1 MKALLILCI
10 SGAVLAQTPAPAK
23 KAPATGTPAP
33 AAATAAT
40 PVKTAPPSAALLN
53 PAAQKAKAPDLFRV
67 KFATTHGDF
76 VVEVHRDWAPLGAD
90 RFYNLVKTK
99 FFTDNAFYRYSPG
112 FIVQFGVAANP
123 AVTAAWAKAAIKDD
137 PVKESNKEATLTFAT
152 SGKDS
157 RTNDFF
163 INLKDNGSSLDA
175 LGFSPLGTV
184 TEGMD
189 IVKGLY
195 SGYGEM
201 KEMNGNGPSQ
211 TLLMNQGKAYLDKSF
226 PKLDSIKSA
235 TVIFPEPTA
244 PAAPGVKKAAPG
256 ATGTTGA
263 APKSATPPAPAKKQ

>member
-10 SGAVLAQTPAPAK
+10 AGAALAQTPAPAK
-23 KAPATGTPAP
+23 KAPAPATQAPATTPAP
-33 AAATAAT
+33 A
-40 PVKTAPPSAALLN
+40 KIAPPSAALLN
-53 PAAQKAKAPDLFRV
+53 SAAWKAKAPDLFRV

-90 RFYNLVKTK
+90 RFYNLVKAK
-99 FFTDNAFYRYSPG
+99 FLTDSAFYRYSPG
-112 FIVQFGVAANP
+112 FIVQFGVPANP
-123 AVTAAWAKAAIKDD
+123 AVTKAWENARIKDD
-137 PVKESNKEATLTFAT
+137 PVKESNKRGTLTFAT

-163 INLKDNGSSLDA
+163 INFKDNGASLDA

-189 IVKGLY
+189 IVEGLY

-201 KEMNGNGPSQ
+201 KEMGGNGPSQ
-211 TLLMNQGKAYLDKSF
+211 PLVMTQGKPYLDKNF

-235 TVIFPEPTA
+235 TVIFPEPAA
-244 PAAPGVKKAAPG
+244 PAAKKAAPG
-256 ATGTTGA
+256 ATGTTGTA
-263 APKSATPPAPAKKQ
+263 TKSATPPAPAKKQ